1 MDNLSLL
8 GYQIFVFCPE
18 GVDSINH
25 LLDKFNLTVAKTVLV
40 GDVIGYSSLSA
51 GLPTG
56 SARLEAE
63 LLASCLECWEA
74 LLGPARQIHMDRG
87 THSGTKI
94 GGAAVEVSILLTQHE
109 VLARLSFDRVLHSL
123 DTSGEP
129 LEDSLHVSTLL
140 HGDDSQLILLVNPN
154 QEAFFPC
161 CERFLCPRASL
172 SPCQLLG
179 GSCLQRQKGSDHP
192 QAVV

>member
-1 MDNLSLL
+1 MS
-8 GYQIFVFCPE
+8 Y
-18 GVDSINH
+18 
-25 LLDKFNLTVAKTVLV
+25 
-40 GDVIGYSSLSA
+40 
-51 GLPTG
+51 
-56 SARLEAE
+56 
-63 LLASCLECWEA
+63 LECWEA

-129 LEDSLHVSTLL
+129 LEDSLHISTLL

-154 QEAFFPC
+154 LGEQNKIFLSRYQVSKSYQEAFLLVVKDSSALGPV
-161 CERFLCPRASL
+161 SL
-172 SPCQLLG
+172 HA
-179 GSCLQRQKGSDHP
+179 SCL
-192 QAVV
+192 